1 MPEIRRVVRALAGLA
16 LAAALVAA
24 VGALAHVPL
33 GAPAAAAALR
43 LALRA
48 EHAKIEICRD
58 LAESELARLPAHMR
72 QKRQCEETAIDYR
85 LRVTIDGTTRL
96 EREVRHKGIRRT
108 RPLAVEEQLEV
119 PPGRHDVAVEFQPV
133 PPAGALAEAIAE
145 LGSPR
150 FASPVDFPRG
160 RVRILVLG
168 PGGGFD
174 LRPLPA
180 ASGPAAHQSAGEED
194 DQQSED

>member
-1 MPEIRRVVRALAGLA
+1 MPEIRRIVRSLAGLA

-24 VGALAHVPL
+24 VGALAHMPL
-33 GAPAAAAALR
+33 GAPATAAALR

-58 LAESELARLPAHMR
+58 LTESELAQLPAHMR
-72 QKRQCEETAIDYR
+72 QRRQCQETAIDYR
-85 LRVTIDGTTRL
+85 LRVTIDGTSRL
-96 EREVRHKGIRRT
+96 EREVRHKGVRRT
-108 RPLAVEEQLEV
+108 RPLAVEEQLEI
-119 PPGRHDVAVEFQPV
+119 PPGRHDVEVEFRPV
-133 PPAGALAEAIAE
+133 PPAGAPAEATAE

-150 FASPVDFPRG
+150 FTGVVEFPRG

-168 PGGGFD
+168 PGGVFD
-174 LRPLPA
+174 LRPLPP
-180 ASGPAAHQSAGEED
+180 ASGPAAHQAAGEED